1 MKRGCGYQPS
11 KPIGTE
17 PPAVSPAHRGSYI
30 SDGYVLIFKER
41 LDQIDEAMR
50 GILLYMQNTNKLIE
64 LLIEELR
71 RLNNDRSQRKFI

>member
-17 PPAVSPAHRGSYI
+17 PPAVSPACRGSYI
-30 SDGYVLIFKER
+30 SDGYVQVFKER
-41 LDQIDEAMR
+41 LDKIDEAMR

-64 LLIEELR
+64 FLIEELR
-71 RLNNDRSQRKFI
+71 RLNNDR